1 MPRIVRNQLCAPQV
15 RHATPGRYVDGN
27 GLMLY
32 VKRSGARSWVQRLTI
47 HGERVDIGLGSADPD
62 SAEYVS
68 LAQARKVALEN
79 RREARSGG
87 DPRRMRVPSFDEAQ
101 QATWAE
107 NLPRWSAS
115 GRLEQKWRHTMRDY
129 VLPKIGRLPVD
140 AVEARHVKRVL
151 APIAGAGHMDTMS
164 RTGDRIAQT
173 LEWARI
179 EGYYSAPNPVKAVV
193 RSLRT
198 GKVERKHMRA
208 APYDQVAEVLA
219 RADAQ
224 ARTPPATRLAL
235 RLLVLTAARS
245 REIRFM
251 AWADVDVEAA
261 VWTRPA
267 EKMKARKAHRVPL
280 SRQALEVLQRAR
292 KLGPGRG
299 PVFPAGRGGGVLP
312 DNAMLRLVSRLG
324 VNATPH
330 GFRSSF
336 KDWARNHDV
345 DETLSEFA
353 LAHVEGSETVRAYA
367 RDDLLEKRRPVMQ
380 AWADYVGGSQ

>member
-15 RHATPGRYVDGN
+15 RHAKPGRYVDGN

-79 RREARSGG
+79 RREARCGG

-101 QATWAE
+101 RETCAE
-107 NLPRWSAS
+107 NLPRWSAA

-129 VLPKIGRLPVD
+129 VLPKIGTVPVD
-140 AVEARHVKRVL
+140 AIEARHVKRVL
-151 APIAGAGHMDTMS
+151 APIAAVGHMDTMS

-193 RSLRT
+193 RSLRP

-208 APYDQVAEVLA
+208 ARYDQVAEILA

-251 AWADVDVEAA
+251 EWPDVDLDAA

-267 EKMKARKAHRVPL
+267 DKMKARKAHRVPL
-280 SRQALEVLQRAR
+280 SRQALAVLQRAR

-299 PVFPAGRGGGVLP
+299 PVFPAGRGGKILP

-380 AWADYVGGSQ
+380 AWADYLGTSQ